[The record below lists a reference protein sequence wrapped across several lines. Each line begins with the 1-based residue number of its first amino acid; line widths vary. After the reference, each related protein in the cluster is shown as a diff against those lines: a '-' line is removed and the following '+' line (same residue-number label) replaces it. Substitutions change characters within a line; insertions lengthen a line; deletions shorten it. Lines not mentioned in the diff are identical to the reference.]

1 MTKVMSAK
9 DLILCLSGEL
19 LVDPALLVETIRE
32 EEDLTR
38 LVRSYGAGDFTYE
51 QVKDTL
57 KDLFQCFIIGESQAI
72 LSLMVAHQELDPP
85 NERERERDYERFFSK

>member
-1 MTKVMSAK
+1 MSRPMSAP
-9 DLILCLSGEL
+9 DLIQCLAGEL

-57 KDLFQCFIIGESQAI
+57 KDLF
-72 LSLMVAHQELDPP
+72 
-85 NERERERDYERFFSK
+85 

>member
-51 QVKDTL
+51 EVKDTL
-57 KDLFQCFIIGESQAI
+57 KD
-72 LSLMVAHQELDPP
+72 
-85 NERERERDYERFFSK
+85 FF

>member
-1 MTKVMSAK
+1 MSRPMSAPE
-9 DLILCLSGEL
+9 LIQCLAGEL

-32 EEDLTR
+32 EEELTR

-57 KDLFQCFIIGESQAI
+57 KDLF
-72 LSLMVAHQELDPP
+72 
-85 NERERERDYERFFSK
+85 

>member
-1 MTKVMSAK
+1 MSRPMSAPN
-9 DLILCLSGEL
+9 LIQCLAGEL

-51 QVKDTL
+51 KVKDTL
-57 KDLFQCFIIGESQAI
+57 KDLF
-72 LSLMVAHQELDPP
+72 
-85 NERERERDYERFFSK
+85 

>member
-1 MTKVMSAK
+1 MSDLDLRVAYTVRLNGKGKGSIEYLRPMNIK

-38 LVRSYGAGDFTYE
+38 LIRSYGAGDFTYE

-57 KDLFQCFIIGESQAI
+57 KDLF
-72 LSLMVAHQELDPP
+72 
-85 NERERERDYERFFSK
+85 